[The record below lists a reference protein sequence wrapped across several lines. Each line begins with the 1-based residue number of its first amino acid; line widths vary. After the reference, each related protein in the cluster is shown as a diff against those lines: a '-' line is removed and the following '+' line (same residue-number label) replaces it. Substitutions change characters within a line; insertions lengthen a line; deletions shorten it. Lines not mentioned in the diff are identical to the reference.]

1 METMKE
7 QFIAKII
14 NFIHFNMNVQKKAK
28 ICATL
33 VMIFFIL
40 LILEPIIFGTHSMV
54 VSLFIA
60 MAIGL
65 FIALWLFMYYM
76 FSEYF
81 SYKKLRKKKNEKQQ
95 DC

>member
-1 METMKE
+1 MET
-7 QFIAKII
+7 
-14 NFIHFNMNVQKKAK
+14 KKKSK

-33 VMIFFIL
+33 VMIFLIL
-40 LILEPIIFGTHSMV
+40 LILEPIMFGTHFMV
-54 VSLFIA
+54 ASLFIT

-65 FIALWLFMYYM
+65 FIALWSFMYYM

>member
-1 METMKE
+1 METK
-7 QFIAKII
+7 
-14 NFIHFNMNVQKKAK
+14 KKAK

-40 LILEPIIFGTHSMV
+40 LILEPIMFGTHFIV
-54 VSLFIA
+54 ASLFIT

-65 FIALWLFMYYM
+65 FIVLWLFIYYM

-81 SYKKLRKKKNEKQQ
+81 SYQKIRKKKDEKQ
-95 DC
+95 

>member
-1 METMKE
+1 ME
-7 QFIAKII
+7 AK
-14 NFIHFNMNVQKKAK
+14 KKAK
-28 ICATL
+28 ICTTL
-33 VMIFFIL
+33 VMIFLIL
-40 LILEPIIFGTHSMV
+40 LILEPIMFGTHSMV

-81 SYKKLRKKKNEKQQ
+81 SYKKLRKKKDEKQQ

>member
-1 METMKE
+1 ME
-7 QFIAKII
+7 AK
-14 NFIHFNMNVQKKAK
+14 KKAK

-40 LILEPIIFGTHSMV
+40 LILEPIMFGTHSMV

-65 FIALWLFMYYM
+65 FIALWSFMYYM

-81 SYKKLRKKKNEKQQ
+81 SYKKLRKKKDEKQQ

>member
-1 METMKE
+1 MET
-7 QFIAKII
+7 
-14 NFIHFNMNVQKKAK
+14 KKKSK

-40 LILEPIIFGTHSMV
+40 LFLEPIMFGTHFMV
-54 VSLFIA
+54 ASLFIA

-65 FIALWLFMYYM
+65 FIALWLFIYYM

-81 SYKKLRKKKNEKQQ
+81 SYQKIRKKKDEKQQ

>member
-1 METMKE
+1 MEIK
-7 QFIAKII
+7 
-14 NFIHFNMNVQKKAK
+14 KKAK

-33 VMIFFIL
+33 VIIFFIL
-40 LILEPIIFGTHSMV
+40 LLLEPIMFGTHFMV
-54 VSLFIA
+54 VSLFIT

-81 SYKKLRKKKNEKQQ
+81 SYKKLRKKKDEKQQ

>member
-1 METMKE
+1 
-7 QFIAKII
+7 
-14 NFIHFNMNVQKKAK
+14 MNVQKKAK

-40 LILEPIIFGTHSMV
+40 LILEPIMFGTHFMV

-60 MAIGL
+60 
-65 FIALWLFMYYM
+65 LWLFIYYM
-76 FSEYF
+76 FSEFF
-81 SYKKLRKKKNEKQQ
+81 SYQKLRKKKDEKQQ

>member
-1 METMKE
+1 MKT
-7 QFIAKII
+7 K
-14 NFIHFNMNVQKKAK
+14 KKAK

-33 VMIFFIL
+33 VMIFLIL
-40 LILEPIIFGTHSMV
+40 LILEPIMFGTHFMV
-54 VSLFIA
+54 ASLFIA

-81 SYKKLRKKKNEKQQ
+81 SYKKLRKKKDEKQQ

>member
-1 METMKE
+1 ME
-7 QFIAKII
+7 AK
-14 NFIHFNMNVQKKAK
+14 KKAK
-28 ICATL
+28 ICTTL
-33 VMIFFIL
+33 LMIFFIL
-40 LILEPIIFGTHSMV
+40 LILEPIMFGTHFMV
-54 VSLFIA
+54 ASLFIR

>member
-1 METMKE
+1 MD
-7 QFIAKII
+7 A
-14 NFIHFNMNVQKKAK
+14 QKKAK
-28 ICATL
+28 ICAIL
-33 VMIFFIL
+33 FMVFFIL
-40 LILEPIIFGTHSMV
+40 LILEPIMFGTHFMV
-54 VSLFIA
+54 ASLFIT

-81 SYKKLRKKKNEKQQ
+81 SYKKLRKKKDEKQQ

>member
-1 METMKE
+1 METK
-7 QFIAKII
+7 
-14 NFIHFNMNVQKKAK
+14 KKAK

-33 VMIFFIL
+33 VMIFLIL
-40 LILEPIIFGTHSMV
+40 LILEPIMFGTHFMV
-54 VSLFIA
+54 ASLFIT

-65 FIALWLFMYYM
+65 FIALRLFMYYM

-81 SYKKLRKKKNEKQQ
+81 SYKKLRKKKDEKQQ

>member
-1 METMKE
+1 ME
-7 QFIAKII
+7 AK
-14 NFIHFNMNVQKKAK
+14 KKAK
-28 ICATL
+28 ICTTL
-33 VMIFFIL
+33 VMIFLIL
-40 LILEPIIFGTHSMV
+40 LILEPIMFGTHFMV
-54 VSLFIA
+54 ASLFIT

-81 SYKKLRKKKNEKQQ
+81 SYKKLRKKKDEKQQ

>member
-1 METMKE
+1 METK
-7 QFIAKII
+7 
-14 NFIHFNMNVQKKAK
+14 KKAK

-40 LILEPIIFGTHSMV
+40 LILEPIMFGTCFLV
-54 VSLFIA
+54 VLLFIV

-65 FIALWLFMYYM
+65 ITLLWSFMYYM

-81 SYKKLRKKKNEKQQ
+81 SYKKLRKKKDEKQQ

>member
-1 METMKE
+1 METK
-7 QFIAKII
+7 
-14 NFIHFNMNVQKKAK
+14 KKAK

-40 LILEPIIFGTHSMV
+40 LILEPIIFSTHFMV
-54 VSLFIA
+54 ASLFIT

-81 SYKKLRKKKNEKQQ
+81 SYKKLRKKKDEKQQ

>member
-1 METMKE
+1 MET
-7 QFIAKII
+7 
-14 NFIHFNMNVQKKAK
+14 KKKSK

-33 VMIFFIL
+33 VMIFLIL
-40 LILEPIIFGTHSMV
+40 LILEPIMFGTHFMV
-54 VSLFIA
+54 ASLFIA

-65 FIALWLFMYYM
+65 FIALWSFMYYM

-81 SYKKLRKKKNEKQQ
+81 SYKKLRKKKDEKQQ

>member
-1 METMKE
+1 ME
-7 QFIAKII
+7 AK
-14 NFIHFNMNVQKKAK
+14 KKAK

>member
-1 METMKE
+1 
-7 QFIAKII
+7 
-14 NFIHFNMNVQKKAK
+14 MNVQKKAK

-40 LILEPIIFGTHSMV
+40 LILEPRIFDTCLLFI
-54 VSLFIA
+54 SLFIT

-65 FIALWLFMYYM
+65 FIALWSFMYYM
-76 FSEYF
+76 FSEFF
-81 SYKKLRKKKNEKQQ
+81 SYQKLRKKKDEKQQ

>member
-1 METMKE
+1 MD
-7 QFIAKII
+7 I
-14 NFIHFNMNVQKKAK
+14 QKKAK

-40 LILEPIIFGTHSMV
+40 LILEPIMFGTHFMV
-54 VSLFIA
+54 ASLFITIV
-60 MAIGL
+60 IGI
-65 FIALWLFMYYM
+65 FIALWLFIYYM

-81 SYKKLRKKKNEKQQ
+81 SYQKLRKKKDEKQQ

>member
-1 METMKE
+1 METK
-7 QFIAKII
+7 
-14 NFIHFNMNVQKKAK
+14 KKAK
-28 ICATL
+28 ICTTL
-33 VMIFFIL
+33 VMIFLIL
-40 LILEPIIFGTHSMV
+40 LILEPIMFGTHFMV
-54 VSLFIA
+54 ASLFIT

-65 FIALWLFMYYM
+65 FIALWLFIYYM

>member
-1 METMKE
+1 MESK
-7 QFIAKII
+7 
-14 NFIHFNMNVQKKAK
+14 KKAK

-33 VMIFFIL
+33 LMIFFIL
-40 LILEPIIFGTHSMV
+40 LLLEPIMFGTCFLFV
-54 VSLFIA
+54 PLFIA

-65 FIALWLFMYYM
+65 IMLLWSFMYYM

-81 SYKKLRKKKNEKQQ
+81 SYKKLRKKKDEKQQ

>member
-1 METMKE
+1 ME
-7 QFIAKII
+7 AK
-14 NFIHFNMNVQKKAK
+14 KKAK
-28 ICATL
+28 ICTTL
-33 VMIFFIL
+33 LMIFFIL
-40 LILEPIIFGTHSMV
+40 LILEPIMFGTHFMV
-54 VSLFIA
+54 ASLFIT

-81 SYKKLRKKKNEKQQ
+81 SYKKLRKKKDEKQQ

>member
-1 METMKE
+1 ME
-7 QFIAKII
+7 AK
-14 NFIHFNMNVQKKAK
+14 KKAK

-33 VMIFFIL
+33 VMIFLIL
-40 LILEPIIFGTHSMV
+40 LILEPIMFGTHFMV
-54 VSLFIA
+54 ASLFIT

>member
-1 METMKE
+1 METK
-7 QFIAKII
+7 
-14 NFIHFNMNVQKKAK
+14 KKAK

-40 LILEPIIFGTHSMV
+40 LILEPIMFGTHFMV
-54 VSLFIA
+54 VLLFIA
-60 MAIGL
+60 MVIG
-65 FIALWLFMYYM
+65 FIYLLWLFMYYM

-81 SYKKLRKKKNEKQQ
+81 SYQKLRKKKDEKQQ

>member
-1 METMKE
+1 ME
-7 QFIAKII
+7 AK
-14 NFIHFNMNVQKKAK
+14 KKAK
-28 ICATL
+28 ICTTL
-33 VMIFFIL
+33 VMIFLIL
-40 LILEPIIFGTHSMV
+40 LILEPIMFGTHSMV

>member
-1 METMKE
+1 MESK
-7 QFIAKII
+7 
-14 NFIHFNMNVQKKAK
+14 KKAK

-33 VMIFFIL
+33 LMIFFIL
-40 LILEPIIFGTHSMV
+40 LILEPIMFGTHFMAT
-54 VSLFIA
+54 SLFIT

-65 FIALWLFMYYM
+65 FIALWLFIYYM

-81 SYKKLRKKKNEKQQ
+81 SYQKLRKKKDEKQQ